1 MTPRETRARP
11 RALSLRAVR
20 LTTIDYNYDQVY
32 DAFTGISSD
41 ASNSKGQVFEEFV
54 VGVLKMFGA
63 ATVGGYLDVGLI
75 QRTAS
80 RLFEGLKDVAGKV
93 DTMQHEVGDMEAK
106 VRSVQEEVDVKK
118 MIREGHALLRD
129 EVTNL
134 AWERLKEMPTGR
146 MRDSDKAKLHLLR
159 G

>member
-1 MTPRETRARP
+1 MSKP
-11 RALSLRAVR
+11 ALGAGLLGGHLGGGRRDAAGVAGAITGIIFASGP
-20 LTTIDYNYDQVY
+20 IDYNYDQVY

-93 DTMQHEVGDMEAK
+93 DTIWK
-106 VRSVQEEVDVKK
+106 RRSGPFKK
-118 MIREGHALLRD
+118 RSMSRR
-129 EVTNL
+129 
-134 AWERLKEMPTGR
+134 
-146 MRDSDKAKLHLLR
+146 
-159 G
+159 